1 LVGDRL
7 TSQTGLPEGPASS
20 SGAVQ
25 DPKSAI
31 AVRSSCSASG
41 HPLDVVLHGAV
52 LGSVLERDTVAVEE
66 TGFHLSLELS
76 HGVGGEAELTG
87 DEDLLTAGELEAGS
101 VHSLLS
107 ELQVLGLSTDGH
119 KDLIDGDT
127 GGLDVGLTK
136 STSHTLLESISTSAG
151 QHLVDTD
158 GVPGVRSDS
167 QMEGILSGVHN
178 HEFVGSNTG

>member
-1 LVGDRL
+1 MH
-7 TSQTGLPEGPASS
+7 
-20 SGAVQ
+20 
-25 DPKSAI
+25 DPKSLNAC
-31 AVRSSCSASG
+31 RSSCSTSG
-41 HPLDVVLHGAV
+41 HPFDVVLHLTV
-52 LGSVLERDTVAVEE
+52 DGSVLETDTVSVEE

-107 ELQVLGLSTDGH
+107 ELEVLGLGTDGH

-127 GGLDVGLTK
+127 GGLDVGLTE

-158 GVPGVRSDS
+158 SVPGVRSDS
-167 QMEGILSGVHN
+167 HMEGVLSGVHN